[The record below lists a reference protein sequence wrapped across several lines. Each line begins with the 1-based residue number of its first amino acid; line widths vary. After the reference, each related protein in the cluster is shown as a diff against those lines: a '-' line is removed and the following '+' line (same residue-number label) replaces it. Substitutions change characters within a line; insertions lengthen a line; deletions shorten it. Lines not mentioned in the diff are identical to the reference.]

1 MTFIAFIPARA
12 GSQRIKNK
20 NLKKIG
26 SKPLIYYTIKQSLK
40 SKFIKI
46 YTNFIK
52 ILNTILLYTLIF
64 LSQMLFVQY

>member
-40 SKFIKI
+40 SEFIKE
-46 YTNFIK
+46 TVVLTDCNLIK
-52 ILNTILLYTLIF
+52 KNL
-64 LSQMLFVQY
+64 